1 MRPDDNA
8 INILSTTR
16 ATAKMHE
23 FRVAPEDF
31 IALPRNP
38 AMLFALAVGLLGDVA
53 ATVANMPE
61 GDAAALR
68 ELPVPRGWGETGPS
82 PIDGLRFASVFFD
95 AFLNARLDDTI
106 TTEFSLLCASS
117 YYLAG
122 NPGSA
127 AVIIRHMDAPQL
139 QLAGGLGRLVHA
151 ILANAFAPIDGEHVH
166 ADHTVAILTAL
177 GGYMRFES
185 DACDS
190 SRCVRGAA
198 VGRLCERVASRV
210 ALCRSRLG
218 HLREQAAQCGTHA
231 VAGRFRPCIP
241 TYGGPRSPSHISR
254 SSFGLPS
261 SVSPPPACC
270 AARRRLSRCRPVLA
284 RPALPR

>member
-53 ATVANMPE
+53 ATVADIPE

-68 ELPVPRGWGETGPS
+68 ELPIPRGWGETGPS

-95 AFLNARLDDTI
+95 AFLNARLDNTI

-127 AVIIRHMDAPQL
+127 AVIIRHIDAPQL
-139 QLAGGLGRLVHA
+139 ELAGGLGRLLHA
-151 ILANAFAPIDGEHVH
+151 VLANAFEGIDGKHVH

-177 GGYMRFES
+177 DDYMRFES
-185 DACDS
+185 GAAAVRDAC
-190 SRCVRGAA
+190 AA
-198 VGRLCERVASRV
+198 L
-210 ALCRSRLG
+210 RSAAYANG
-218 HLREQAAQCGTHA
+218 SPRELLYAD
-231 VAGRFRPCIP
+231 
-241 TYGGPRSPSHISR
+241 
-254 SSFGLPS
+254 L
-261 SVSPPPACC
+261 VSAICANKLHN
-270 AARRRLSRCRPVLA
+270 AARTLLPAASDLHPDVW
-284 RPALPR
+284 RPALTKPHFPVELWPAQQRIAAAGLLRGMSAVIQML